1 MGWFSFGAFFSVPLP
16 CTLYNIFRIF
26 IANVHSHCQSPFPH
40 WICGRTEWSNTP
52 LSLPLA
58 IQNHFFTTDKIFHR
72 HFHHLNLFISKDV
85 VEILF
90 WKVTLSFNPI
100 QIENILFYFKTFFS
114 SFFFPRI
121 IVMSCIETEKM
132 QLFFRIRA
140 FCLGNVHFWNL
151 LQFQCTRY
159 WICNEIYNKFT
170 IFFFF
175 LIFSS
180 LLLSYI
186 FYYFYHIY
194 SLWFIENVTT
204 FFSFIA
210 HKVCNTYLP
219 YFISYGFKFVSWFF
233 YESFICLKCQLTLFS
248 VCFFIFLRTN
258 LNLST

>member
-100 QIENILFYFKTFFS
+100 QIENILFLFQNFFFV
-114 SFFFPRI
+114 FFFPRI

-170 IFFFF
+170 ISFFFF
-175 LIFSS
+175 DLLFLTSFLYFL

-186 FYYFYHIY
+186 QSMVHRKCHNFFFFLSPTKCATRIY
-194 SLWFIENVTT
+194 LISLATVLSLCHD
-204 FFSFIA
+204 FSMN
-210 HKVCNTYLP
+210 HL
-219 YFISYGFKFVSWFF
+219 
-233 YESFICLKCQLTLFS
+233 S
-248 VCFFIFLRTN
+248 V
-258 LNLST
+258 